1 MATGARNY
9 NSQRAPHRLSLK
21 LPSLLSP
28 PPPSPAL
35 PTNAR
40 TCPACDTARG
50 WLGIGPRSVWS
61 ASEELPTPARPPVP
75 SPQAAGQA
83 PRAPPPPG
91 ARTACGIEESLARP
105 AARARVPRARGPTR
119 GASRQASPRKAS
131 ERGGAGGGVSK
142 GLERV
147 LSKTGPRTKRN
158 PRCELADR
166 RRLLLL
172 PWQAAVSPQDS
183 ASRPPVCVCVCV
195 CGAARDRGGPRSRL
209 TAGPWPRATPRA
221 RRMGRARRPPEQARD
236 LVVAS
241 PRASARRDTRPS
253 RVAPRGSPGCG

>member
-183 ASRPPVCVCVCV
+183 ASRPPVRVCVCV
-195 CGAARDRGGPRSRL
+195 RSGARPGWSEV
-209 TAGPWPRATPRA
+209 TAH
-221 RRMGRARRPPEQARD
+221 RRP
-236 LVVAS
+236 VATHD
-241 PRASARRDTRPS
+241 PTREADGDGEAASGAGTRPGGRQPAS
-253 RVAPRGSPGCG
+253 LRPTRH

>member
-83 PRAPPPPG
+83 SRAPPPPG

-105 AARARVPRARGPTR
+105 PARARAYCGPVGPRGGQAARLPRGRPRSVAARG
-119 GASRQASPRKAS
+119 
-131 ERGGAGGGVSK
+131 
-142 GLERV
+142 
-147 LSKTGPRTKRN
+147 
-158 PRCELADR
+158 
-166 RRLLLL
+166 
-172 PWQAAVSPQDS
+172 AVS
-183 ASRPPVCVCVCV
+183 
-195 CGAARDRGGPRSRL
+195 ARGWS
-209 TAGPWPRATPRA
+209 
-221 RRMGRARRPPEQARD
+221 
-236 LVVAS
+236 
-241 PRASARRDTRPS
+241 
-253 RVAPRGSPGCG
+253 GS

>member
-1 MATGARNY
+1 MAMATGAPNY

-21 LPSLLSP
+21 LLSLLSP

-105 AARARVPRARGPTR
+105 CARARVPRARGPTR
-119 GASRQASPRKAS
+119 RASRQASPRKAS
-131 ERGGAGGGVSK
+131 ERGGAGGGVSE

-166 RRLLLL
+166 RRRLLL

-183 ASRPPVCVCVCV
+183 ASRPPVCVCAERR
-195 CGAARDRGGPRSRL
+195 AAGVVRGHGSPPARGHARPHARGGW
-209 TAGPWPRATPRA
+209 GV
-221 RRMGRARRPPEQARD
+221 RPPEQARD
-236 LVVAS
+236 PVVAS

-253 RVAPRGSPGCG
+253 RVAPRGSPDCR

>member
-105 AARARVPRARGPTR
+105 AARARVPRARGPTKGGKPPGFPEEGL
-119 GASRQASPRKAS
+119 GAWR
-131 ERGGAGGGVSK
+131 RGGRCQQGV
-142 GLERV
+142 G
-147 LSKTGPRTKRN
+147 
-158 PRCELADR
+158 
-166 RRLLLL
+166 
-172 PWQAAVSPQDS
+172 
-183 ASRPPVCVCVCV
+183 
-195 CGAARDRGGPRSRL
+195 
-209 TAGPWPRATPRA
+209 AGPKQNWATHQEESSVR
-221 RRMGRARRPPEQARD
+221 
-236 LVVAS
+236 
-241 PRASARRDTRPS
+241 TR
-253 RVAPRGSPGCG
+253 